1 MLYYEKPKGGKGNM
15 RAILTVIGKD
25 KVGIIAGVSQKL
37 AALEINIL
45 DVSQTIMDDYFTMMM
60 MLSMDKNS
68 DFEKIKSELNEVG
81 KDMGVSIKV
90 QNEEIF
96 NAMHKL

>member
-1 MLYYEKPKGGKGNM
+1 M
-15 RAILTVIGKD
+15 RAVLTVIGKD

-37 AALEINIL
+37 AELDMNIL
-45 DVSQTIMDDYFTMMM
+45 DVSQTIMDSYFTMMM
-60 MLSMDKNS
+60 VLEIGKEKNN
-68 DFEKIKSELNEVG
+68 FENIRSELNTLGE
-81 KDMGVSIKV
+81 KLGVTISI

>member
-1 MLYYEKPKGGKGNM
+1 MQ
-15 RAILTVIGKD
+15 AILTVVGKD

-37 AALEINIL
+37 AELNINIL
-45 DVSQTIMDDYFTMMM
+45 DVSQTIMEDYFTMMM
-60 MLSMDKNS
+60 MLQMQPEADLEAIKQALSQVENTLS
-68 DFEKIKSELNEVG
+68 VKI
-81 KDMGVSIKV
+81 SI

>member
-1 MLYYEKPKGGKGNM
+1 M

>member
-1 MLYYEKPKGGKGNM
+1 MK
-15 RAILTVIGKD
+15 AILTVVGKD

-37 AALEINIL
+37 AELDINIL
-45 DVSQTIMDDYFTMMM
+45 DVSQTIMEDYFTMMM
-60 MLSMDKNS
+60 MLQMQPEADLEAIKQALIQVENTLGV
-68 DFEKIKSELNEVG
+68 KI
-81 KDMGVSIKV
+81 SI

>member
-1 MLYYEKPKGGKGNM
+1 M
-15 RAILTVIGKD
+15 RAVLTVIGKD

-37 AALEINIL
+37 AELDMNIL
-45 DVSQTIMDDYFTMMM
+45 DVSQTIMDSYFTMMM
-60 MLSMDKNS
+60 VLEIGKGKNN
-68 DFEKIKSELNEVG
+68 FENIRSELNTLGE
-81 KDMGVSIKV
+81 KLGVTISI